1 MAKKSSVEKN
11 NKRIRMVELYKERR
25 AVLKK
30 ATVDLSL
37 SLEDR
42 MAAQAKLSDLPKNSS
57 AVRIRNR
64 CSQTGRARGFL
75 RFLVCL
81 VLFFVSLLQLV
92 YYQVSEKLVG
102 RE

>member
-37 SLEDR
+37 TLEDR
-42 MAAQAKLSDLPKNSS
+42 MAAQAKLAGLPKDSS
-57 AVRIRNR
+57 AIRVRNR

-75 RFLVCL
+75 RFFGVSRIVFRELASAG
-81 VLFFVSLLQLV
+81 VLPGVRKASW
-92 YYQVSEKLVG
+92 
-102 RE
+102 

>member
-42 MAAQAKLSDLPKNSS
+42 MAAQAKLSNLPKNSS
-57 AVRIRNR
+57 AVRVRNR
-64 CSQTGRARGFL
+64 CSQTGRARGYL
-75 RFLVCL
+75 RF
-81 VLFFVSLLQLV
+81 FGVSRIVFRDLASAGLLPGV
-92 YYQVSEKLVG
+92 RKASW
-102 RE
+102 

>member
-11 NKRIRMVELYKERR
+11 NTRIRMVALYKDRR

-64 CSQTGRARGFL
+64 CSQTGRARGYLGFFGVSRIVFREL
-75 RFLVCL
+75 ASAG
-81 VLFFVSLLQLV
+81 VLPGVRKASW
-92 YYQVSEKLVG
+92 
-102 RE
+102 

>member
-37 SLEDR
+37 PLQER
-42 MAAQAKLSDLPKNSS
+42 MQAQAKLTKLPKNSS
-57 AVRIRNR
+57 ATRIRNR
-64 CSQTGRARGFL
+64 CSQTGRSRGYL
-75 RFLVCL
+75 RFFGISRIVFRELASAGL
-81 VLFFVSLLQLV
+81 LPGVSKA
-92 YYQVSEKLVG
+92 SW
-102 RE
+102 

>member
-57 AVRIRNR
+57 AVRVRNR

-75 RFLVCL
+75 RF
-81 VLFFVSLLQLV
+81 FGVSRIVFRDLASAGLLPGV
-92 YYQVSEKLVG
+92 RKASW
-102 RE
+102 

>member
-57 AVRIRNR
+57 AVRVRNR
-64 CSQTGRARGFL
+64 CSQTGRARGYL
-75 RFLVCL
+75 RF
-81 VLFFVSLLQLV
+81 FGVSRIVFRDLASAGLLPGV
-92 YYQVSEKLVG
+92 RKASW
-102 RE
+102 

>member
-64 CSQTGRARGFL
+64 CSQTGRARGYL
-75 RFLVCL
+75 RF
-81 VLFFVSLLQLV
+81 FGVSRIVFRDLASAGLLPGV
-92 YYQVSEKLVG
+92 RKASW
-102 RE
+102 

>member
-11 NKRIRMVELYKERR
+11 NKRIRMVEQYKDRR

-57 AVRIRNR
+57 AVRVRNR

-75 RFLVCL
+75 RF
-81 VLFFVSLLQLV
+81 FGVSRIVFRELASAGLLPGV
-92 YYQVSEKLVG
+92 RKASW
-102 RE
+102 

>member
-11 NKRIRMVELYKERR
+11 NKRMRMVELYKERR

-37 SLEDR
+37 TLEER

-57 AVRIRNR
+57 AVRVRNR
-64 CSQTGRARGFL
+64 CSQTGRARGYL
-75 RFLVCL
+75 RF
-81 VLFFVSLLQLV
+81 FGVSRIVFRELASAGLLPGV
-92 YYQVSEKLVG
+92 RKASW
-102 RE
+102 

>member
-11 NKRIRMVELYKERR
+11 NNRIRMVALYKDRR

-75 RFLVCL
+75 RF
-81 VLFFVSLLQLV
+81 FGVSRIVFRELASAGLLPGV
-92 YYQVSEKLVG
+92 RKASW
-102 RE
+102 

>member
-11 NKRIRMVELYKERR
+11 NKRIRMVELYKDRR

-75 RFLVCL
+75 RFFGVSRIVFRELASAG
-81 VLFFVSLLQLV
+81 VLPGVRKASW
-92 YYQVSEKLVG
+92 
-102 RE
+102 

>member
-37 SLEDR
+37 TLKER

-57 AVRIRNR
+57 AIRIRNR

-75 RFLVCL
+75 RF
-81 VLFFVSLLQLV
+81 FGVSRIVFRELASAGLLPGV
-92 YYQVSEKLVG
+92 RKASW
-102 RE
+102 